1 MCKRNKVSIAEEEW
15 LDDSNSSDDEVKNY
29 WNNLKTN
36 KIKSYKLKNKSNLVL
51 NTEQKKYN
59 SILPTDSLNS
69 TNQPIQ
75 I

>member
-36 KIKSYKLKNKSNLVL
+36 KIKSYKLKSNPVL